1 MLPKSSTPLML
12 AENIKDSTVLATSIY
27 LKGNISNIFHLWS
40 SSYSL
45 CVAQAAVGGRARK
58 PFYCKSSREA
68 ASEIQLVFLHKFCKK
83 NHLVQNFKGN
93 CRWQQE
99 VLFPQFPARGEVHT
113 KVPISLSG
121 LWGVVHLPNDQ
132 GSIAALKW
140 RRRRG
145 SQPTSSNDKRLIG
158 AVKAAGRGLGG
169 EGCGGVRA
177 GWSVKVCVPKCPP
190 PCSNDQHSIGAVKC
204 LGEKV

>member
-1 MLPKSSTPLML
+1 MFSITKKF
-12 AENIKDSTVLATSIY
+12 AQIFIK
-27 LKGNISNIFHLWS
+27 
-40 SSYSL
+40 
-45 CVAQAAVGGRARK
+45 
-58 PFYCKSSREA
+58 CKYSREA
-68 ASEIQLVFLHKFCKK
+68 ASESQVVFFHKLSFATF
-83 NHLVQNFKGN
+83 HQVPNFKGN

-121 LWGVVHLPNDQ
+121 LCGVVHLPNDQ

-145 SQPTSSNDKRLIG
+145 SQPTSSNDKHLIG
-158 AVKAAGRGLGG
+158 AVKAAGRGRGG
-169 EGCGGVRA
+169 VGCEGVRA
-177 GWSVKVCVPKCPP
+177 GQAGVWKVCVSKCPP
-190 PCSNDQHSIGAVKC
+190 PCSNDQHSIGVVKC